1 MKKSY
6 QVLKWT
12 AEVREK
18 ELQCLEEV
26 ELLDN
31 HDPAVEFESDSES
44 EAYDF
49 LEKESGLLHI
59 HKFDSCGLKFA
70 EVDCLLLQEVEV
82 DEDGDIIH
90 PDKTFFFN
98 GTPTSSRDILISKD
112 EEKFCPNILLGLL
125 TGFYGIKNKPWQ
137 PEIGD
142 VYFYVAGDIAL
153 LTGGSYILYATFKRK
168 NFLTILK
175 NKERVRTMT
184 KKNVNDK

>member
-49 LEKESGLLHI
+49 LEKESELLCVHI
-59 HKFDSCGLKFA
+59 FSHGGLKFA
-70 EVDCLLLQEVEV
+70 NVDCLMLQEVEV
-82 DEDGDIIH
+82 DEDGDVV
-90 PDKTFFFN
+90 DCEYLDM
-98 GTPTSSRDILISKD
+98 R
-112 EEKFCPNILLGLL
+112 
-125 TGFYGIKNKPWQ
+125 Y
-137 PEIGD
+137 PEG
-142 VYFYVAGDIAL
+142 
-153 LTGGSYILYATFKRK
+153 
-168 NFLTILK
+168 
-175 NKERVRTMT
+175 E
-184 KKNVNDK
+184 